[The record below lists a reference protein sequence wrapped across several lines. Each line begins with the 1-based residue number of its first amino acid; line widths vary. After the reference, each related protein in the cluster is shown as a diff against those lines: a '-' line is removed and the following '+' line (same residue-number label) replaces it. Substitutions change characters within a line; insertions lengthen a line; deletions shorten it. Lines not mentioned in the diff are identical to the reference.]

1 MSLTASCPPVTAIPA
16 SLVEGMKRMVKC
28 VEPSASFG
36 HVAYHVPTDMGVAK
50 CVTRLDVNLPGG
62 RIRIMPA
69 DVSVT
74 AGDSQSWRDRGLLF
88 LAEHD
93 GTAESRRLACN
104 AADVEY
110 LLVRS
115 LQFARTGE

>member
-50 CVTRLDVNLPGG
+50 CVTRLDVNVPGG
-62 RIRIMPA
+62 RIGIMPA

-74 AGDSQSWRDRGLLF
+74 VENSPSWQERSLLF

-93 GTAESRRLACN
+93 GAESRRLACN